1 MCAPEVLEGRQKQY
15 SFQIFLLLIALSHV
29 GLNLQV
35 VVHPRLALIL
45 NPSSVLNYLFNL
57 RNTPIQQVL
66 LLFLIYRFKE

>member
-35 VVHPRLALIL
+35 IVHPRLALPLRSIL
-45 NPSSVLNYLFNL
+45 SPDLSL
-57 RNTPIQQVL
+57 
-66 LLFLIYRFKE
+66 